1 MPTMEKRTVNIYS
14 LVWAR
19 VDTLILL
26 TPAGAA
32 ASILTS
38 KTYIVTP
45 SRHCCSV
52 GAGLGADMG
61 IFGQGHF

>member
-1 MPTMEKRTVNIYS
+1 MEKRTVNIYS

-19 VDTLILL
+19 VGTLILL
-26 TPAGAA
+26 TPAVLHAA
-32 ASILTS
+32 S